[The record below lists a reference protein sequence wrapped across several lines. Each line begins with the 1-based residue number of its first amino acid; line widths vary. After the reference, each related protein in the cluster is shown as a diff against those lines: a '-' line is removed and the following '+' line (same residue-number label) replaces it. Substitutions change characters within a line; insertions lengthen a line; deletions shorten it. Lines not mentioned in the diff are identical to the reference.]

1 MNETILKI
9 ISLFAILII
18 IKVTLCIILD
28 LFKIKYPFRDLISKY
43 RLEFIFL
50 ISLMGTVGSILL
62 SVYFKFAACELCWY
76 QRMFLFSIPVI
87 SAIALIKND
96 TKAYVYAYYFAL
108 IGLLFSTYH
117 TLIQSKIFASDT
129 VFCNPTSLVDCA
141 TSAFT
146 YFGFVT
152 VPVIAFSVFYLI
164 SYLAYVQ
171 NKK

>member
-9 ISLFAILII
+9 FSLFALVII
-18 IKVTLCIILD
+18 AGVTLCIILD
-28 LFKIKYPFRDLISKY
+28 VLKVKHPFKDLISKY
-43 RLEFIFL
+43 RLESVFL
-50 ISLMGTVGSILL
+50 VSLIGTVGSILL

-76 QRMFLFSIPVI
+76 QRMFLFSIPI
-87 SAIALIKND
+87 ITAIALIKND

-108 IGLLFSTYH
+108 IGLFFSMYH
-117 TLIQSKIFASDT
+117 ALIQSKIFASDT
-129 VFCNPTSLVDCA
+129 VFCNPTSLIDCA
-141 TSAFT
+141 TPAFR

-152 VPVIAFSVFYLI
+152 VPVVAFSVFYLI